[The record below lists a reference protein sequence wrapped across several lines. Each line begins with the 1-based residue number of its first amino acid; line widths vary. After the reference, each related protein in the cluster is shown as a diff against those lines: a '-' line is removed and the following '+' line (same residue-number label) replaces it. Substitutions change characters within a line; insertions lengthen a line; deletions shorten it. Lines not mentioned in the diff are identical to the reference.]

1 MQIGPIA
8 EIRVLPAVKAP
19 PVDPQLSALF
29 DIEGTAKPDDDS
41 YSGGAKK
48 AAGAE
53 EEEADEVAGEEGNPI
68 QSRPA
73 TAPSA
78 ASATSRDKQLLAFS
92 C

>member
-53 EEEADEVAGEEGNPI
+53 EEEADEVAGEERESNPEPPGDSPI
-68 QSRPA
+68 RSISYFA
-73 TAPSA
+73 
-78 ASATSRDKQLLAFS
+78 
-92 C
+92 